1 MTVAHKSQTSVSC
14 WSKVTGSV
22 ANGLILKDVSF
33 ELHSGEV
40 MAVLGSKGS
49 GKKALIDIIGHRIS
63 SGQGATKGQILLN
76 DVPLTLRL
84 FQEQCGF
91 VSKKTDVSQFISGLT
106 VRQML
111 YYTSGMTLKV
121 SNTMRRQRLKQVLG
135 DVSLT
140 PVQNVRVQNL
150 NVSERK
156 RLAIALQLIRDPLLF
171 ILDDR
176 ACHAKWKEVYLET
189 FAISRRSLLFKSR
202 WFL

>member
-1 MTVAHKSQTSVSC
+1 
-14 WSKVTGSV
+14 
-22 ANGLILKDVSF
+22 
-33 ELHSGEV
+33 

-49 GKKALIDIIGHRIS
+49 GKKVLIDIIGHRIS
-63 SGQGATKGQILLN
+63 SGQGATKGQNLLN

-111 YYTSGMTLKV
+111 YYTSRMTLKV

-140 PVQNVRVQNL
+140 PVQNVRG
-150 NVSERK
+150 RGW
-156 RLAIALQLIRDPLLF
+156 PLL
-171 ILDDR
+171 
-176 ACHAKWKEVYLET
+176 
-189 FAISRRSLLFKSR
+189 SS
-202 WFL
+202 

>member
-1 MTVAHKSQTSVSC
+1 MTSLA
-14 WSKVTGSV
+14 TGSPQDKE
-22 ANGLILKDVSF
+22 LPKDRFSWSTF
-33 ELHSGEV
+33 
-40 MAVLGSKGS
+40 
-49 GKKALIDIIGHRIS
+49 
-63 SGQGATKGQILLN
+63 
-76 DVPLTLRL
+76 LTLRL

-156 RLAIALQLIRDPLLF
+156 RLAIALQLIRDPLLL
-171 ILDDR
+171 ILDDPT
-176 ACHAKWKEVYLET
+176 ANLDALNAYFVVSMLSKCLTTKSTTKT
-189 FAISRRSLLFKSR
+189 TKIRRSPQVFDHMIL
-202 WFL
+202 